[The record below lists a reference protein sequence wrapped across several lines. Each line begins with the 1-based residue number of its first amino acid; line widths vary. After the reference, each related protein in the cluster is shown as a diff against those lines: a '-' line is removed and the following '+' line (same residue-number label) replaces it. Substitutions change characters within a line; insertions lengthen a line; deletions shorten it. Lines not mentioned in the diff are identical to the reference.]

1 MLAAARAKAKAKMAA
16 PTPSEGVRRPAGIH
30 YARLKAYAADLRKEG
45 LPQLAHHLVT
55 HPGELPEVMDQLN
68 EETRIQDS
76 EPSEDMLESN
86 RKVFTQGTTK
96 IELLKMTKDFC
107 AEELVGRCTER
118 GVCHITNGLTAYCN
132 IIDMVT
138 PVNESTAFSLKF
150 DQYSILGGWADP
162 SNYDVCRLPAG
173 ASFEREEQNR
183 VVFALGKGSSVEK
196 FVAAAQ
202 LQIFTGKIADTL
214 DNIYGTK
221 NTPHKVAEMHVCFG
235 FSAYVN
241 YGYHKDALDLKS
253 EVDLTFML
261 MLSPGRSSM
270 RVAGAKKE
278 SFYEYPGDMLYF
290 DAVDVYHR
298 SGLACARTL
307 KIAFFV
313 KLTGSAPVP
322 IDSGGDGGGSSS
334 STKMDK
340 QVKQELVKKE
350 PKVEGEL
357 EGEEEEPAAVVADTP
372 KEQIVSMELKLFSSA
387 SPSVQGGAAAPLAA
401 ATDNNPPKEDDD
413 PPLLLPRMEETEV
426 VAAAPP
432 QEMEEKKHESARDP
446 PASSASGEVVVGAA
460 PPATGAAPDISST
473 VDAVPQESSAVGEV
487 VPPAAQAAP
496 QAVPQEEDE
505 KKNTDSDS
513 SNDEPVISSVEGA
526 ANEEMDTKESMEEGG
541 GSPKVPLSSGKK
553 RTRQASQSGSELQ
566 GEDGTPSKGSQE
578 IKVKQEGT
586 KPDPK
591 PKKKSKTGK

>member
-1 MLAAARAKAKAKMAA
+1 
-16 PTPSEGVRRPAGIH
+16 
-30 YARLKAYAADLRKEG
+30 
-45 LPQLAHHLVT
+45 
-55 HPGELPEVMDQLN
+55 MDQLN

-76 EPSEDMLESN
+76 EPSEDILESN

-118 GVCHITNGLTAYCN
+118 GEEHILNGLTAYCN

-138 PVNESTAFSLKF
+138 HVNESTAFSLKF
-150 DQYSILGGWADP
+150 DQYSILGGWAAP

-173 ASFEREEQNR
+173 ASFERDEQNR
-183 VVFALGKGSSVEK
+183 VVFALGKGSTVEK

-270 RVAGAKKE
+270 RVAGAPKE

-307 KIAFFV
+307 KIAF
-313 KLTGSAPVP
+313 
-322 IDSGGDGGGSSS
+322 
-334 STKMDK
+334 
-340 QVKQELVKKE
+340 
-350 PKVEGEL
+350 
-357 EGEEEEPAAVVADTP
+357 
-372 KEQIVSMELKLFSSA
+372 LK
-387 SPSVQGGAAAPLAA
+387 P
-401 ATDNNPPKEDDD
+401 TRT
-413 PPLLLPRMEETEV
+413 LP
-426 VAAAPP
+426 
-432 QEMEEKKHESARDP
+432 
-446 PASSASGEVVVGAA
+446 
-460 PPATGAAPDISST
+460 
-473 VDAVPQESSAVGEV
+473 
-487 VPPAAQAAP
+487 
-496 QAVPQEEDE
+496 
-505 KKNTDSDS
+505 
-513 SNDEPVISSVEGA
+513 
-526 ANEEMDTKESMEEGG
+526 
-541 GSPKVPLSSGKK
+541 
-553 RTRQASQSGSELQ
+553 
-566 GEDGTPSKGSQE
+566 
-578 IKVKQEGT
+578 
-586 KPDPK
+586 
-591 PKKKSKTGK
+591 

>member
-45 LPQLAHHLVT
+45 LPQLAHHLVA

-76 EPSEDMLESN
+76 EPSEDILESN

-270 RVAGAKKE
+270 RVAGAPKE

-357 EGEEEEPAAVVADTP
+357 KGEEEEPAAAVQTP
-372 KEQIVSMELKLFSSA
+372 QKNKSCPWSSSFSLR
-387 SPSVQGGAAAPLAA
+387 PPLRSRAVLL
-401 ATDNNPPKEDDD
+401 
-413 PPLLLPRMEETEV
+413 PPLLLPRIKTRPRRMTTR
-426 VAAAPP
+426 PCCCHGWRRP
-432 QEMEEKKHESARDP
+432 RSWRRRRLRRWR
-446 PASSASGEVVVGAA
+446 
-460 PPATGAAPDISST
+460 
-473 VDAVPQESSAVGEV
+473 
-487 VPPAAQAAP
+487 
-496 QAVPQEEDE
+496 
-505 KKNTDSDS
+505 KKNTS
-513 SNDEPVISSVEGA
+513 PRATRLLPRPLARLWSVPPPPPRA
-526 ANEEMDTKESMEEGG
+526 PPRMSR
-541 GSPKVPLSSGKK
+541 PLWTPFLRNPRPSARLFRRRRRRRRRRCRRRRTRK
-553 RTRQASQSGSELQ
+553 RTRIRIPPTMSL
-566 GEDGTPSKGSQE
+566 
-578 IKVKQEGT
+578 
-586 KPDPK
+586 
-591 PKKKSKTGK
+591 

>member
-1 MLAAARAKAKAKMAA
+1 
-16 PTPSEGVRRPAGIH
+16 
-30 YARLKAYAADLRKEG
+30 
-45 LPQLAHHLVT
+45 
-55 HPGELPEVMDQLN
+55 
-68 EETRIQDS
+68 
-76 EPSEDMLESN
+76 
-86 RKVFTQGTTK
+86 
-96 IELLKMTKDFC
+96 
-107 AEELVGRCTER
+107 
-118 GVCHITNGLTAYCN
+118 
-132 IIDMVT
+132 MVT

-270 RVAGAKKE
+270 RVAGAPKE

-357 EGEEEEPAAVVADTP
+357 EGEEEKPAAAVADTSS

-413 PPLLLPRMEETEV
+413 PPLLLPRMEETEI

-446 PASSASGEVVVGAA
+446 PASSASGEVVVGAS
-460 PPATGAAPDISST
+460 PPATGAADVSST
-473 VDAVPQESSAVGEV
+473 VDAVPQKSSAVGEV

-513 SNDEPVISSVEGA
+513 SHDEPVISSVEGA
-526 ANEEMDTKESMEEGG
+526 ADEEMDKKESMEEGG

-566 GEDGTPSKGSQE
+566 GEDGTPSKGSKE
-578 IKVKQEGT
+578 IKVKQEGK